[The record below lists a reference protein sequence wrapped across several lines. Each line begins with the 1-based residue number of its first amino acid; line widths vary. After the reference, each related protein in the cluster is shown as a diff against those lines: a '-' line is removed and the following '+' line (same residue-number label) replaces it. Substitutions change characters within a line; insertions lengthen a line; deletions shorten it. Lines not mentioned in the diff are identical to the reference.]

1 MCERRRVVFSA
12 AEYGDPLAAQND
24 EVHFSGGVSGD
35 K

>member
-1 MCERRRVVFSA
+1 MKGGVWFS

-24 EVHFSGGVSGD
+24 EVHFSGGVCGD